1 MTLNSDKQRYLE
13 GKVTLV
19 TGASR
24 GIGAA
29 IASAFLQSG
38 AIVYA
43 NVRKE
48 NALADLRSCYGEQIK
63 LICFD
68 ITNYESA
75 KAAVLQIH
83 KEQKK
88 LDVLVNNAGIMI
100 DALIGMITHE
110 LMQKIFETNV
120 FASINLSQLAARI
133 MTRNGSGSII
143 NIASIVGTKGNAGQ
157 SVYSASKG
165 ALISF
170 TLSASKELAAKGVR
184 VNAIA
189 PGVIETDLLKNVDP
203 KFMEEKL
210 QRISMGR
217 IGCPEDIAA
226 AVLFF
231 ASDMS
236 KYITG
241 QVLGVD
247 GGQIA

>member
-1 MTLNSDKQRYLE
+1 MTLISDKQRFLE
-13 GKVTLV
+13 GKVALV

-29 IASAFLQSG
+29 ITSAFLQSG

-48 NALADLRSCYGEQIK
+48 DALVDFRARYGEQLK
-63 LICFD
+63 PICFD

-75 KAAVLQIH
+75 KSAVMQIH

-100 DALIGMITHE
+100 DTLIGMITHE

-120 FASINLSQLAARI
+120 FAPINLSQLAARM
-133 MTRNGSGSII
+133 MTKNGSGSII

-170 TLSASKELAAKGVR
+170 TLSASKELASKGVR

-189 PGVIETDLLKNVDP
+189 PGVIDTDLLKNVDP
-203 KFMEEKL
+203 KYIKDKL

-217 IGCPEDIAA
+217 IGCPEDVAA

-231 ASDMS
+231 ASDLS

-241 QVLGVD
+241 QILGVD